1 MSPERSNP
9 PALIFSCG
17 GAFKPRTSPYAFQG
31 LRAEGVELL
40 LKAKEA
46 TGLPIVS
53 EVMSAAQIPLF
64 QDVDIIQV
72 GARNMQ
78 NFELLKELGLG
89 QTNLVKTQAFPVPLK
104 NG

>member
-1 MSPERSNP
+1 M
-9 PALIFSCG
+9 LIFFVEAHLSHG
-17 GAFKPRTSPYAFQG
+17 PLHTLFRD

-53 EVMSAAQIPLF
+53 EVMSASQIPLF

-72 GARNMQ
+72 GARIMQ
-78 NFELLKELGLG
+78 NFELLKELGHVNKPIL
-89 QTNLVKTQAFPVPLK
+89 L
-104 NG
+104 